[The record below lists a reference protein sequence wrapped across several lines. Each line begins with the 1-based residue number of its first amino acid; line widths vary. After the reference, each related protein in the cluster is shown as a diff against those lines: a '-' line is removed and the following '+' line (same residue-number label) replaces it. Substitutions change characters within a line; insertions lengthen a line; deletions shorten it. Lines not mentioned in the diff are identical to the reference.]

1 MELAY
6 RGITTYLNR
15 PSPSDLIGSLV
26 SWFDSSVGGI
36 WSVAISPDGQ
46 IIASGG
52 SISQLCYG
60 NAGTLNW
67 CVLSRNTQVKFFLS
81 RLAPTESSLPVVV
94 MTIRSKFGI
103 IRRGELLQ
111 TLGHLGPVHCVAFSP
126 DGQTLVSGSADTTIK
141 IWHIDS

>member
-1 MELAY
+1 MALSRY
-6 RGITTYLNR
+6 GIGVQRNYYIPNR

-52 SISQLCYG
+52 SDQPIMLWD
-60 NAGTLNW
+60 AGTLNW

-81 RLAPTESSLPVVV
+81 RLAPTESSL
-94 MTIRSKFGI
+94 
-103 IRRGELLQ
+103 Q
-111 TLGHLGPVHCVAFSP
+111 
-126 DGQTLVSGSADTTIK
+126 
-141 IWHIDS
+141 WW